1 MALDKTRDAR
11 SLDHA
16 TLEELRRLGVKRV
29 LAGETQ
35 AGVAASLE
43 IHAGSVARWMAQ
55 YREGGEAALVS
66 TVSSGRPP
74 KLGDKQVGRLRRII
88 LGKNPLQMNFG
99 VALWTLPVVRQL
111 IERKFGVVL
120 HDTNISRLL
129 HRIGLT
135 PQRPKRRAFQ
145 RDDEEC
151 QRWASEIFPGIVRT
165 AKRKQATLLFCDET
179 GVHEDGPVGTTWGQ
193 RGATPIVRVSG
204 TRRRINVISVV
215 SPRGRLW
222 FRCYK
227 GTLNAP
233 LFIEFLKAMLRDI
246 RGHIVLI
253 LDKHPAH
260 VAAATRRFIQENAKR
275 LSVEHLPGYAPDMN
289 PDEHVWSHL
298 KGMFKRNPLESGAA
312 FDEEVR
318 ETMEFIRE
326 DRALVR
332 SFFGHPDVAYVKEAL
347 GW

>member
-1 MALDKTRDAR
+1 MPLNKPRDAR
-11 SLDHA
+11 SLAHT

-35 AGVAASLE
+35 AAVAASLE
-43 IHAGSVARWMAQ
+43 IHPGSVARWMAQ
-55 YREGGEAALVS
+55 YREGGEQSLAS
-66 TVSSGRPP
+66 TVSTGRPS
-74 KLGDKQVGRLRRII
+74 KLAPKQVAQLRGII
-88 LGKNPLQMNFG
+88 IGKNPQQLNFG
-99 VALWTLPVVRQL
+99 LALWTLPVIRQL

-120 HDTNISRLL
+120 HDSNIGRLL
-129 HRIGLT
+129 HRIGLSV
-135 PQRPKRRAFQ
+135 QRPQRRAFQ

-151 QRWASEIFPGIVRT
+151 QRWASEVFPGIVRT
-165 AKRKQATLLFCDET
+165 VKRKQATLLFCDET

-193 RGATPIVRVSG
+193 KGETPVVRVSG
-204 TRRRINVISVV
+204 TRRRINVISVI

-227 GTLNAP
+227 GTLTAP
-233 LFIEFLKAMLRDI
+233 RFIEFLQAMLRDI
-246 RGHIVLI
+246 RGNIVLV

-260 VAAATRRFIQENAKR
+260 VAAATRRFIQANAKR
-275 LSVEHLPGYAPDMN
+275 LTVEHLPGYAPDMN

-298 KGMFKRNPLESGAA
+298 KGMFKRNPLEASAA
-312 FDEEVR
+312 FDEEVQ

-332 SFFGHPDVAYVKEAL
+332 SFFGHPDVAYVKNAL